1 MRPYIVAGNWKMNM
15 NAEDGRALAAA
26 VRDALSAMPA
36 GDTVRT
42 VLCPAFTA
50 LAAVRDALGSSDIGL
65 GAQNM
70 HPEDSGAFTGEI
82 SGSMLSAAGCT
93 HVILG
98 HSERR
103 QYFHESDAFI
113 NAKAHKALANGL
125 IPIVC
130 VGETLEQRESGITES
145 VIDTQVRGV
154 LAGLTAEQMRGVILA
169 YEPVWAIGTGRTAT
183 PRQAQDVHRFI
194 RELLVSMYG
203 ENVAGE
209 VVIQYGGS
217 VKAENA
223 EELFAQPDVDGGL
236 IGGASLK
243 AEQFIA
249 IVRAAVV
256 QDRRS

>member
-1 MRPYIVAGNWKMNM
+1 MRPYVVAGNWKMNM
-15 NAEDGRALAAA
+15 NAEQGRALAAA
-26 VRDALSAMPA
+26 VREALAAMPET
-36 GDTVRT
+36 DSVRT

-50 LAAVRDALGSSDIGL
+50 LAAVREALGSSDIGL

-70 HPEDSGAFTGEI
+70 YPEDSGAFTGEV
-82 SGSMLSAAGCT
+82 SGAMLSSAGCT

-103 QYFHESDAFI
+103 QYFHESDEFI
-113 NAKAHKALANGL
+113 NAKLHKALAYGL
-125 IPIVC
+125 TPIVC
-130 VGETLEQRESGITES
+130 VGETLEQRESGVTER
-145 VIDTQVRGV
+145 VIETQVHGV
-154 LAGLTAEQMRGVILA
+154 LGGVTAEQMRGVMLA

-183 PRQAQDVHRFI
+183 PQQAQDVHRFI
-194 RELLVSMYG
+194 RELLVPMFG
-203 ENVAGE
+203 ERVAGE

-243 AEQFIA
+243 AEQFVA
-249 IVRAAVV
+249 IVRVAAV